1 MRFDSYHPAINF
13 IFFTAVIAATV
24 SFDHP
29 AFVVLSWLCA
39 FIYSV
44 ALEGKRA
51 LWLDLAMVPL
61 MALFAGY
68 YAFYNHFGVTNLSV
82 NFIGNAWTLES
93 LIYGGVIAVKAAG
106 VCMWMICV
114 HSVVSSDKVIYL
126 LGRVSPRLSLLLSL
140 ILRLVPRV
148 RRRCS
153 RVEEA
158 RRCVG
163 RSIRQGN
170 PLRRAVNLL
179 REISIVITWTLEDLE
194 GSSESMKSRGVALRG
209 RTAYSIYRF
218 DNRDRSF
225 VIALFAGFTVM
236 TMGVLLDQTKTLYAP
251 EILINPVSPLSFLFY
266 AVYAVT
272 CLLPFFLQLFG
283 ERRFRRLMEKNTKQS
298 YIPETTETE
307 NTPLRRQST
316 GY

>member
-29 AFVVLSWLCA
+29 AFLLLSYLCA

-51 LWLDLAMVPL
+51 FRLDLAMVPL
-61 MALFAGY
+61 MISFAGY
-68 YAFYNHFGVTNLSV
+68 YAFYNHFGVTDLSV

-93 LIYGGVIAVKAAG
+93 LVYGGVIAVKASG

-140 ILRLVPRV
+140 LLRLVPRV
-148 RRRCS
+148 RRRCH

-163 RSIRQGN
+163 RGIRQGN
-170 PLRRAVNLL
+170 PFRRAVHLL

-218 DNRDRSF
+218 DNRDRGF
-225 VIALFAGFTVM
+225 VIALFSGFTVM
-236 TMGVLLDQTKTLYAP
+236 TMGVLLDQTKALYAP
-251 EILINPVSPLSFLFY
+251 EIRINPVSAWSYIFY
-266 AVYAVT
+266 MVYAAT
-272 CLLPFFLQLFG
+272 CLLPFTLQVVG
-283 ERRFRRLMEKNTKQS
+283 ERRFRRLMEKNTEKS
-298 YIPETTETE
+298 L
-307 NTPLRRQST
+307 TPVNGNKLKST
-316 GY
+316 